1 MEGIQ
6 KHFQP
11 KYLKSLQK
19 VLYYKFKPRIFAKKN
34 FFSSMM
40 LIFPEMLGKPTHSAH
55 SLD

>member
-34 FFSSMM
+34 FFFFHDAD
-40 LIFPEMLGKPTHSAH
+40 FPRNAG
-55 SLD
+55 